1 MGQVG
6 TVTSKSMIT
15 IPVQICTRL
24 GIREG
29 SKVEFV
35 ETEEGV
41 LLVPLKTL
49 GELRGA
55 LKDHDKAMREGIRE
69 LEKEHREEAG
79 T

>member
-1 MGQVG
+1 M
-6 TVTSKSMIT
+6 
-15 IPVQICTRL
+15 
-24 GIREG
+24 
-29 SKVEFV
+29 EFV